1 MIFIRFTI
9 LKINSKKSQN
19 RKPNAVNRLQN
30 LTAVN
35 VNSFTALQCMHFSV
49 LPNTAHLL

>member
-9 LKINSKKSQN
+9 FKIISEKSQN
-19 RKPNAVNRLQN
+19 HKPNAVNRLQN
-30 LTAVN
+30 FTPVN

-49 LPNTAHLL
+49 LPNTARLL